1 MALYEKMVLISEQE
15 YLQLK
20 GFQMHVG
27 ERHDGDIDYGA
38 GDDGGGGDD
47 GDGGDGGGDDGGG
60 DEGGAEQRRRLNE
73 QYRAMF
79 QRAWEQRNVNEP
91 PPPQRLNEQYADFR
105 HRMRQHL
112 LRYRQDKR
120 VAALPPRT
128 PLPAASPSSIQLS
141 PGQAAVAT
149 LHRLTP
155 SQTAAATRQGLLHP
169 TVFQPLTVRQYIT
182 RRRSLAVRQ
191 FARRRP
197 LVAHHQN
204 MAHFTHQSASNQFP
218 PVIAPLCRRQS
229 TISLELQHMEGLHDV
244 YSLRLTLQ

>member
-27 ERHDGDIDYGA
+27 ERHDGDID
-38 GDDGGGGDD
+38 DGGGG
-47 GDGGDGGGDDGGG
+47 
-60 DEGGAEQRRRLNE
+60 EGGAEQRRRLNE

-112 LRYRQDKR
+112 LRCRQDKR

-128 PLPAASPSSIQLS
+128 
-141 PGQAAVAT
+141 
-149 LHRLTP
+149 
-155 SQTAAATRQGLLHP
+155 
-169 TVFQPLTVRQYIT
+169 
-182 RRRSLAVRQ
+182 
-191 FARRRP
+191 
-197 LVAHHQN
+197 
-204 MAHFTHQSASNQFP
+204 
-218 PVIAPLCRRQS
+218 
-229 TISLELQHMEGLHDV
+229 
-244 YSLRLTLQ
+244 